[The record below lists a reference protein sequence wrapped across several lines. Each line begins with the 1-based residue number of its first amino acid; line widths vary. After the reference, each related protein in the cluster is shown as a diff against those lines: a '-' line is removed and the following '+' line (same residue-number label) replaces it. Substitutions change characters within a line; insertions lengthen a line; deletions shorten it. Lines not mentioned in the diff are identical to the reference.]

1 MRIIRVL
8 VYEGDDQWIRQT
20 TQMRA
25 VKGTL
30 ETLGGTIT
38 EYYLIES
45 SLLGVLQNNLL
56 FTGGSD
62 DPATARRCTEDD
74 RGRGD

>member
-8 VYEGDDQWIRQT
+8 VYEGDEQWIRHT

-30 ETLGGTIT
+30 QTLGGTIQ

-45 SLLGVLQNNLL
+45 SLLGVLHNTMTLGTQEAA
-56 FTGGSD
+56 SD
-62 DPATARRCTEDD
+62 PTDPSV
-74 RGRGD
+74 